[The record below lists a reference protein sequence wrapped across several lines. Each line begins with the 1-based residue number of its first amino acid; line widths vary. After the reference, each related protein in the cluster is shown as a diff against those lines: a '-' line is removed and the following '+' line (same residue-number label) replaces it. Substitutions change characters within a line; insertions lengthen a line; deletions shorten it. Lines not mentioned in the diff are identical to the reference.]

1 VADERTTVTHNL
13 SITRSIIKTDKVCR
27 EMFRV
32 LKPGGRIAISDVVSK
47 TDFMPEHLRTAEA
60 LAC

>member
-1 VADERTTVTHNL
+1 
-13 SITRSIIKTDKVCR
+13 
-27 EMFRV
+27 MFRV